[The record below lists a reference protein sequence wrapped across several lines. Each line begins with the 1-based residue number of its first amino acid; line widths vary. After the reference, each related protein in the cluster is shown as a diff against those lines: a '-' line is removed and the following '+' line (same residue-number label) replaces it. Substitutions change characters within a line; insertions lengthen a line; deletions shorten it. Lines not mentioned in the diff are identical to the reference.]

1 MDFCDKSAFERVKD
15 YGHGDGS
22 NGFRELCGIRIT
34 ALSPDGGSGEMP
46 LGPQHLNP
54 NGTVHGGALYTLADT
69 VAGHAAIAWG
79 MAATG
84 RGADSLACTTVT
96 GSLNFLRPARGTKLV
111 CLANCRKMG
120 RTLAVLD
127 VSILDDQGRETCSG
141 GFTFCY
147 VDRARYTKQDETS
160 APPD

>member
-1 MDFCDKSAFERVKD
+1 MDFCDKDAFERVKEH
-15 YGHGDGS
+15 GHGDGT

-34 ALSPDGGSGEMP
+34 ALGPDGGTGEMP

-69 VAGHAAIAWG
+69 VAGHAAIACA
-79 MAATG
+79 MASTG

-111 CLANCRKMG
+111 CLANCRKVG
-120 RTLAVLD
+120 KTLAVLD
-127 VSILDDQGRETCSG
+127 VSILDDQGTETCSG
-141 GFTFCY
+141 SFTFCY
-147 VDRARYTKQDETS
+147 VDRARYTKQK
-160 APPD
+160 